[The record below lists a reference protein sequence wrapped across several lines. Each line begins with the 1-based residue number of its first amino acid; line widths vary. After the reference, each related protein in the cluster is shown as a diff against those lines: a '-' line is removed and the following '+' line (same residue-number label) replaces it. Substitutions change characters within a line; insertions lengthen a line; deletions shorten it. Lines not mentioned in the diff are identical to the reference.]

1 MCYLKKKVHVFSHFV
16 WKKYDKKVRKKSE
29 EWLLSNTARR
39 TWRYRWWP
47 LFQSLLENS
56 HYMLHFFKP
65 VPYMLVLENELI
77 LLHSETNEVKFI
89 SIQYKMENLIVSK
102 EQISFVF
109 EHMFIDAVERKNLLS
124 SQSGDSVHDVNFC
137 VWVFSS
143 LSLPPCLTFSV
154 KITDKKS

>member
-1 MCYLKKKVHVFSHFV
+1 
-16 WKKYDKKVRKKSE
+16 
-29 EWLLSNTARR
+29 
-39 TWRYRWWP
+39 
-47 LFQSLLENS
+47 
-56 HYMLHFFKP
+56 MLHFFKP

-137 VWVFSS
+137 V
-143 LSLPPCLTFSV
+143 
-154 KITDKKS
+154 